1 MRARDQGLSHDLS
14 RRQEPNAPGHARNAP
29 LIAALPKSPSS
40 IIDQSVRHA
49 VSSIASWP
57 AEAKDLPAVLVERT
71 QNPTHGDYSVT
82 LPLKLARTLRRPPMT
97 IANELAAAMALP
109 PTFGRT
115 TVAAPGFI
123 NVMLEAAWLQAQLAS
138 IVDAGDRWGSGE
150 IGRGVKVQ
158 VEFVSANP
166 TGPLLFSHARG
177 AVVGDV
183 TARILAASGFEVQR
197 EYYVND
203 QGKQIRLLGESIRAR
218 LLDQPVPE
226 GGYSGDY
233 IAEIANEATARAISP
248 EPDRLSEF
256 GVEWV
261 QRRIQDD
268 LARLDVRHDQLF
280 LESSLYAGWDAETM
294 AKLSSLG
301 RVAQHDG
308 ATWFKSD
315 SGKDEVIIKRDGYP
329 TYFWSDIL
337 YHRDKFEKRGFDR
350 VVDVWG
356 ADHQGQVGRV
366 REALAVLGID
376 PNRLAVLLV
385 QLVSVKRGEETVRMS
400 RRAGVGISLKEMLDE
415 VGPDAV
421 RYFFLL
427 RSADAQ
433 MEFDVELARRQSS
446 ENPVY
451 YAQYAHARLANVLT
465 FGAGVSA
472 GPALARLDS
481 EWELELMRVM
491 LRWPDV
497 VREAAEAR
505 EPHRLAFFTDEL
517 AAAIHRFYKNCRVV
531 TDDAQ
536 LTAARLLLSRAARTT
551 IANALGLMGV
561 AAPDRM

>member
-1 MRARDQGLSHDLS
+1 
-14 RRQEPNAPGHARNAP
+14 
-29 LIAALPKSPSS
+29 
-40 IIDQSVRHA
+40 V
-49 VSSIASWP
+49 
-57 AEAKDLPAVLVERT
+57 VLVERT
-71 QNPTHGDYSVT
+71 QNPAHGDYSVT
-82 LPLKLARTLRRPPMT
+82 LPLKLARTLRRPPLT
-97 IANELAAAMALP
+97 IAKELATAMALP
-109 PTFGRT
+109 PSFGRT
-115 TVAAPGFI
+115 AVAAPGFI
-123 NVMLEAAWLQAQLAS
+123 NITLEPAWLQAQLTA
-138 IVDAGDRWGSGE
+138 ITDAGERWGRGE
-150 IGRGVKVQ
+150 IGRGTRVQ

-183 TARILAASGFEVQR
+183 TARILDASGFEVQR

-203 QGKQIRLLGESIRAR
+203 QGKQIRLLGESIQAR
-218 LLDQPVPE
+218 ILDQPVPE

-233 IAEIANEATARAISP
+233 VAEIATEATAHAVSP
-248 EPDRLSEF
+248 EPAALSEF

-261 QRRIQDD
+261 QRRIQED
-268 LARLDVRHDQLF
+268 LARLGVRHDQLF

-294 AKLSSLG
+294 TKLASLG
-301 RVAQHDG
+301 RIAQYDG
-308 ATWFKSD
+308 ATWFRSD
-315 SGKDEVIIKRDGYP
+315 TGKDEVIIKRDGYP

-337 YHRDKFEKRGFDR
+337 YHRDKFERRRFDR

-366 REALAVLGID
+366 KEALAVLGID
-376 PNRLAVLLV
+376 PERLAVLLV

-433 MEFDVELARRQSS
+433 MEFDVDLARQQSS

-465 FGAGVSA
+465 FGAGA
-472 GPALARLDS
+472 TAEPALARLDS

-531 TDDAQ
+531 TDDAA

-561 AAPDRM
+561 AAPERM

>member
-1 MRARDQGLSHDLS
+1 
-14 RRQEPNAPGHARNAP
+14 
-29 LIAALPKSPSS
+29 
-40 IIDQSVRHA
+40 
-49 VSSIASWP
+49 
-57 AEAKDLPAVLVERT
+57 VLVERT
-71 QNPTHGDYSVT
+71 QNPAHGDYSVT
-82 LPLKLARTLRRPPMT
+82 LPLKLAKTLRRPPIT
-97 IANELAAAMALP
+97 IANELATAMALP
-109 PTFGRT
+109 KSFGRT
-115 TVAAPGFI
+115 AVAAPGFI
-123 NVMLEAAWLQAQLAS
+123 NVTLERGWLQAQLAS
-138 IVDAGDRWGSGE
+138 IADAGERWGRSE
-150 IGRGVKVQ
+150 AGRGVRVQ

-183 TARILAASGFEVQR
+183 TARILVASGFDVQR

-203 QGKQIRLLGESIRAR
+203 RGKQIRLFGESIQAR
-218 LLDQPVPE
+218 ILDRPVPE

-233 IAEIANEATARAISP
+233 IAEIATEATAKAVAP
-248 EPDRLSEF
+248 EPEPLAEF

-261 QRRIQDD
+261 QRRIKED

-280 LESSLYAGWDAETM
+280 LESSLYAGWDEDTM
-294 AKLSSLG
+294 AKLASLG
-301 RVAQHDG
+301 RIAEYDG

-315 SGKDEVIIKRDGYP
+315 SGKDEVVIKRDGYP

-366 REALAVLGID
+366 KEALAVLGID
-376 PNRLAVLLV
+376 PARLAVLLV

-400 RRAGVGISLKEMLDE
+400 RRAGVGIFLKEMIDE
-415 VGPDAV
+415 AGPDAV

-433 MEFDVELARRQSS
+433 MEFDVDLARRQSS

-465 FGAGVSA
+465 FGAGA
-472 GPALARLDS
+472 TAEPALARLDS

-531 TDDAQ
+531 TEDAP

-551 IANALGLMGV
+551 IGNALGLMGV

>member
-1 MRARDQGLSHDLS
+1 
-14 RRQEPNAPGHARNAP
+14 
-29 LIAALPKSPSS
+29 
-40 IIDQSVRHA
+40 
-49 VSSIASWP
+49 
-57 AEAKDLPAVLVERT
+57 VLVERT
-71 QNPTHGDYSVT
+71 QNPAYGDYSVT
-82 LPLKLARTLRRPPMT
+82 LPLKLARTLHRPPMA
-97 IANELAAAMALP
+97 IAEELLRAMALP
-109 PTFGRT
+109 ASFGRT
-115 TVAAPGFI
+115 AVAAPGFI
-123 NVMLEAAWLQAQLAS
+123 NVTLEPAWLQAQLEP
-138 IVDAGDRWGSGE
+138 ITQAGGEWGRSE
-150 IGRGVKVQ
+150 LGRGTRVQ

-166 TGPLLFSHARG
+166 TGPLLFSHGRG

-183 TARILAASGFEVQR
+183 SARILEASGFDVQR
-197 EYYVND
+197 EYYLND
-203 QGKQIRLLGESIRAR
+203 KGRQIRLLGESIQAR
-218 LLDQPVPE
+218 MLDRPIPE
-226 GGYSGDY
+226 GGYGGDY
-233 IAEIANEATARAISP
+233 IAEIATEATARAISP
-248 EPDRLSEF
+248 EPSTLSEF

-261 QRRIQDD
+261 QSRIQKD
-268 LARLDVRHDQLF
+268 LARLGIRHDNLF
-280 LESSLYAGWDAETM
+280 RESSLYAGWDVETM
-294 AKLSSLG
+294 RKLESLG
-301 RVAQHDG
+301 RIAQRDG

-315 SGKDEVIIKRDGYP
+315 TGKDEVIIKRDGYP

-337 YHRDKFEKRGFDR
+337 YHRDKFERRGFDR

-366 REALAVLGID
+366 KEAMAALGID
-376 PNRLAVLLV
+376 PSRLSVLLV

-433 MEFDVELARRQSS
+433 MEFDVDLARRQSS

-465 FGAGVSA
+465 FGAAA
-472 GPALARLDS
+472 GGEPALARLDS

-531 TDDAQ
+531 TEDEP

>member
-1 MRARDQGLSHDLS
+1 M
-14 RRQEPNAPGHARNAP
+14 
-29 LIAALPKSPSS
+29 
-40 IIDQSVRHA
+40 V
-49 VSSIASWP
+49 
-57 AEAKDLPAVLVERT
+57 VERT
-71 QNPTHGDYSVT
+71 QNPAHGDYSVT
-82 LPLKLARTLRRPPMT
+82 LPLKLARTLHRPPMA
-97 IANELAAAMALP
+97 IAQELLSAMALP
-109 PTFGRT
+109 PSFGRT
-115 TVAAPGFI
+115 AVAAPGFI
-123 NVMLEAAWLQAQLAS
+123 NITLEPAWLQAQLGPIAQ
-138 IVDAGDRWGSGE
+138 AGPEWGRSDL
-150 IGRGVKVQ
+150 GRGTRVQ

-177 AVVGDV
+177 GVVGDV
-183 TARILAASGFEVQR
+183 CARILQACGFDVQR
-197 EYYVND
+197 EYYLND
-203 QGKQIRLLGESIRAR
+203 KGRQIRLLGESIQAR
-218 LLDQPVPE
+218 ILDRPIPE
-226 GGYSGDY
+226 GGYSGEY
-233 IAEIANEATARAISP
+233 IAEIATEATARAISA
-248 EPDRLSEF
+248 EPSTLAVL
-256 GVEWV
+256 GIEWV
-261 QRRIQDD
+261 QSRVQED
-268 LARLDVRHDQLF
+268 LARLGVHHDHVF
-280 LESSLYAGWDAETM
+280 LESSLYAGYDVETM
-294 AKLSSLG
+294 AKLRSLG
-301 RVAQHDG
+301 RIAQHDG

-315 SGKDEVIIKRDGYP
+315 TGKDEVLIKRDGYP

-366 REALAVLGID
+366 KEALAALGID
-376 PNRLAVLLV
+376 PSRLSVLLV
-385 QLVSVKRGEETVRMS
+385 QLVSVKRGEEAVRMS
-400 RRAGVGISLKEMLDE
+400 RRAGVGIVLKEMIDE

-433 MEFDVELARRQSS
+433 MEFDVDLARRQSS

-451 YAQYAHARLANVLT
+451 YAQYAHARLTNVLT
-465 FGAGVSA
+465 FGAGAS
-472 GPALARLDS
+472 GEPALARLDS

-531 TDDAQ
+531 TDDVE

-551 IANALGLMGV
+551 IANALQLMGV

>member
-1 MRARDQGLSHDLS
+1 MG
-14 RRQEPNAPGHARNAP
+14 
-29 LIAALPKSPSS
+29 
-40 IIDQSVRHA
+40 
-49 VSSIASWP
+49 WP
-57 AEAKDLPAVLVERT
+57 AEAKELPAVLVERT
-71 QNPTHGDYSVT
+71 QNPAHGDYSVT
-82 LPLKLARTLRRPPMT
+82 LPLKLARTLGRPPLT
-97 IANELAAAMALP
+97 IAHELATAMALP
-109 PTFGRT
+109 ASFGRT
-115 TVAAPGFI
+115 AVAAPGFI
-123 NVMLEAAWLQAQLAS
+123 NVTLEPAWLQAQLTA
-138 IVDAGDRWGSGE
+138 ITNAGEQWGRSE
-150 IGRGVKVQ
+150 VGRGLRVQ

-166 TGPLLFSHARG
+166 TGPLLFSHGRG

-183 TARILAASGFEVQR
+183 TARILDASGFEVQR

-203 QGKQIRLLGESIRAR
+203 QGRQIRLLGESIQAR
-218 LLDQPVPE
+218 ILDRPVPE

-233 IAEIANEATARAISP
+233 VAEIAAEATARAVSP
-248 EPDRLSEF
+248 EPAALSEF

-261 QRRIQDD
+261 QSRIQED
-268 LARLDVRHDQLF
+268 LARLGVRHDQLF
-280 LESSLYAGWDAETM
+280 LESSLYKGWDEETM
-294 AKLSSLG
+294 AKLAALG
-301 RVAQHDG
+301 RIARYEG

-315 SGKDEVIIKRDGYP
+315 TGKDEVIIKRDGNP

-337 YHRDKFEKRGFDR
+337 YHRDKFEKRGFER
-350 VVDVWG
+350 VIDVWG

-366 REALAVLGID
+366 KEALAVLGID
-376 PNRLAVLLV
+376 PERLAVLLV

-433 MEFDVELARRQSS
+433 MEFDVDLARRQSS

-465 FGAGVSA
+465 FGAGVTA
-472 GPALARLDS
+472 APALGRLDS

-531 TDDAQ
+531 TDDAA
-536 LTAARLLLSRAARTT
+536 LTAARLLLSRGARTT

-561 AAPDRM
+561 AAPERM

>member
-1 MRARDQGLSHDLS
+1 MTG
-14 RRQEPNAPGHARNAP
+14 
-29 LIAALPKSPSS
+29 
-40 IIDQSVRHA
+40 
-49 VSSIASWP
+49 WP
-57 AEAKDLPAVLVERT
+57 AEAKVLPAVLVERT
-71 QNPTHGDYSVT
+71 QNPAHGDYSVT
-82 LPLKLARTLRRPPMT
+82 LPLKLARTLHRPPLT
-97 IANELAAAMALP
+97 IANELAAAIALP
-109 PTFGRT
+109 PSFGRT
-115 TVAAPGFI
+115 AVAAPGFI
-123 NVMLEAAWLQAQLAS
+123 NVTLEPAWLQVQLAS
-138 IVDAGDRWGSGE
+138 IADAGERWGRSE
-150 IGRGVKVQ
+150 IGRGTRVQ

-183 TARILAASGFEVQR
+183 TARILDASGFDVQR

-203 QGKQIRLLGESIRAR
+203 RGRQIRLLGESIRAR
-218 LLDQPVPE
+218 MLDQPVPE

-233 IAEIANEATARAISP
+233 VAEIATEATARAISP
-248 EPDRLSEF
+248 EPASLSEF

-261 QRRIQDD
+261 QRRIQED
-268 LARLDVRHDQLF
+268 LARLGVRHDQLF
-280 LESSLYAGWDAETM
+280 LESSLYGGWDAETM
-294 AKLSSLG
+294 TKLASLG
-301 RVAQHDG
+301 RIAQYDG

-315 SGKDEVIIKRDGYP
+315 TGKDEVVIKRDGYP

-350 VVDVWG
+350 VIDVWG

-366 REALAVLGID
+366 KEALTVLGID
-376 PNRLAVLLV
+376 PDRFAVLIV
-385 QLVSVKRGEETVRMS
+385 QLVAVKRGEETVRMS

-433 MEFDVELARRQSS
+433 MEFDVDLARRQSS

-465 FGAGVSA
+465 FGAGVA
-472 GPALARLDS
+472 TEPALARLDT

-491 LRWPDV
+491 MRWPDV

-531 TDDAQ
+531 TEDVP
-536 LTAARLLLSRAARTT
+536 LTAARLLLSRAARRT

>member
-1 MRARDQGLSHDLS
+1 V
-14 RRQEPNAPGHARNAP
+14 
-29 LIAALPKSPSS
+29 I
-40 IIDQSVRHA
+40 
-49 VSSIASWP
+49 
-57 AEAKDLPAVLVERT
+57 VERT
-71 QNPTHGDYSVT
+71 QNPAHGDYSVT

-97 IANELAAAMALP
+97 IAQELLQAMALP
-109 PTFGRT
+109 ANFGRT
-115 TVAAPGFI
+115 AVAAPGFI
-123 NVMLEAAWLQAQLAS
+123 NITLEPAWLQAQLEP
-138 IVDAGDRWGSGE
+138 IVQAGAEWGRSE
-150 IGRGVKVQ
+150 LGRGIKVQ

-183 TARILAASGFEVQR
+183 SARILEASGFDVQR
-197 EYYVND
+197 EYYLND
-203 QGKQIRLLGESIRAR
+203 RGKQVRLLGESIQAR
-218 LLDQPVPE
+218 ILNRPIPE

-233 IAEIANEATARAISP
+233 VAEIATEATARALSP
-248 EPDRLSEF
+248 EPSTLAEF

-261 QRRIQDD
+261 QSRVRED
-268 LARLDVRHDQLF
+268 LARLGVRHDHLF
-280 LESSLYAGWDAETM
+280 LESSLYAGYDVETM
-294 AKLSSLG
+294 RKLESLG
-301 RVAQHDG
+301 RVAHHDG

-315 SGKDEVIIKRDGYP
+315 TGKDEVLIKRDGYP

-366 REALAVLGID
+366 KEALAALGID
-376 PNRLAVLLV
+376 PSRLSVLLV

-400 RRAGVGISLKEMLDE
+400 RRAGVGISLKETIDE

-433 MEFDVELARRQSS
+433 MEFDVDLARRQSS

-465 FGAGVSA
+465 FGAGAS
-472 GPALARLDS
+472 GEPALARLDS
-481 EWELELMRVM
+481 EWELELMRGM

-517 AAAIHRFYKNCRVV
+517 AAGIHRFYKNCRIV
-531 TDDAQ
+531 TDDAE